1 LLEVEVVLTLSGAT
15 TGQEVMVVGPGVE
28 MVHQALQT
36 PVAVVVVEAH
46 PLQLQRLPAEVVAR
60 AS

>member
-1 LLEVEVVLTLSGAT
+1 VEVVLTLSGAT
-15 TGQEVMVVGPGVE
+15 TGQEVTVVVPGVE

-36 PVAVVVVEAH
+36 RVVAVVVEVQSV
-46 PLQLQRLPAEVVAR
+46 QLQRLPAEVVAR